1 MIRCRLFLGSYAALW
16 FLLALRFTN
25 LSLWLT
31 MLVLGVIG
39 LVDTVRLVVLQPRRL
54 SPSPYEVAS
63 VSDHGSEVAGY
74 LATYLL
80 PFLVVGEPGARD
92 LGAYGLFLIILAVIF
107 VQSGL
112 TEVNPTLYLL
122 RRRVSRIRTAEGWE
136 GFAITRHRLEAGD
149 HLRAVHLDDGV
160 LMEVP

>member
-1 MIRCRLFLGSYAALW
+1 MIRLRLFLGSYAPLW
-16 FLLALRFTN
+16 FLLALRFTKVQ
-25 LSLWLT
+25 LWVAMLT
-31 MLVLGVIG
+31 LGVIG
-39 LVDTVRLVVLQPRRL
+39 LADTVRLVILQPRNL
-54 SPSPYEVAS
+54 SPSPYEVTD

-80 PFLVVGEPGARD
+80 PFLVVAEPTARD
-92 LGAYGLFLIILAVIF
+92 LGAYGLFLAILAVIF

-136 GFAITRHRLEAGD
+136 GFAITRQRLEIGD